1 MRTLIL
7 IKRIFRGIWLPNPLF
22 QKFLSIDPFSL
33 LVLGNGIPREDHVV
47 VPIMRHNSATIYSR
61 PDLVSISLAQRRLHQ
76 LPMDLHYIYGLDL
89 PSTQSGANK
98 SVSLFLQL

>member
-33 LVLGNGIPREDHVV
+33 LVLGNGIPREDHAV
-47 VPIMRHNSATIYSR
+47 VPTMRHSSATIYSR

-76 LPMDLHYIYGLDL
+76 LPMDLHYMYGLDL
-89 PSTQSGANK
+89 P
-98 SVSLFLQL
+98 